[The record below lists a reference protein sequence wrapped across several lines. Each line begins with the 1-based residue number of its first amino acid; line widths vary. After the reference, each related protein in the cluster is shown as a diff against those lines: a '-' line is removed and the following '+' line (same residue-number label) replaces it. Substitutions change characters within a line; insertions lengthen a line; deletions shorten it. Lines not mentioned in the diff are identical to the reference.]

1 MVDPQTVEIMALTI
15 TMETF
20 VPIVEERAKTWDF
33 VAVDK
38 WLEHQ

>member
-20 VPIVEERAKTWDF
+20 AVIVEERARTWDI
-33 VAVDK
+33 VVVDK